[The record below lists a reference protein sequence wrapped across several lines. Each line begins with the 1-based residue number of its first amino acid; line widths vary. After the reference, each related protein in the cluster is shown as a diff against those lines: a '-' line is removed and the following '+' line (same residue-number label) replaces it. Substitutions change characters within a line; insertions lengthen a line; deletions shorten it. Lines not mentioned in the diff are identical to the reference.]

1 MKITMY
7 QVDAFT
13 DRVFGGNPA
22 AVCFLETWLSEATM
36 QAIATENNLSETAF
50 LVKAGSDYGL
60 RWFTPEEEIDL
71 CGHATLASAFLIFKF
86 RETDRESV
94 SFQTKSGLL
103 TVKRSGELLTMDF
116 PSRPVTPVTDCDMD
130 FLAQA
135 LGIKPREVWKS
146 RDLFL
151 VYEDE
156 SQIRA
161 IRPDFKL
168 LNQIRDFMGVIVTAP
183 GREVDFVS
191 RFFAVNCGIPE
202 DPVTG
207 SSHCNLIPYWSERL
221 KKNELHALQLSRR
234 GGELFCKDQGER
246 VEISGHAT
254 LYLIGEIHI

>member
-22 AVCFLETWLSEATM
+22 AVCFLETWLSEEMM
-36 QAIATENNLSETAF
+36 QAIAVENNLSETAF
-50 LVKAGSDYGL
+50 LVKEGNDYGL

-86 RETDRESV
+86 VEPLWEAVCFR
-94 SFQTKSGLL
+94 TKSGVL
-103 TVKRSGELLTMDF
+103 TVKRCGDLLTMDF
-116 PSRPVTPVTDCDMD
+116 PARPVAPVDFDLD
-130 FLAQA
+130 FLTSA
-135 LGIKPREVWKS
+135 LGVKPKEVWKC

-151 VYEDE
+151 VYERE
-156 SQIRA
+156 SQIRE
-161 IRPDFKL
+161 IRPDFYL
-168 LNQIRDFMGVIVTAP
+168 LNQIRDYMGVIVTAP
-183 GREVDFVS
+183 GEQVDFVS

-221 KKNELHALQLSRR
+221 GKTELHALQLSKR
-234 GGELFCKDQGER
+234 GGELFCRDRGER
-246 VEISGHAT
+246 VEIGGRAA
-254 LYLIGEIHI
+254 LYLVGEIEI